1 MHSGA
6 FRSVLEHTYGE
17 EPYSQHMLFN
27 SRRVGMFTE
36 RTNGGGAVRTP
47 TNGKQDAV
55 VVRCDR
61 PLLSKL
67 DGWIGAQPKPKP
79 TRPDAIRRLLEQAL
93 GDKLPVAKSAAPVKG
108 SKTQLDLE
116 KVAARLIALECLIRH
131 LLENVAVMRA
141 DIDGDGEGRVV
152 EVLRLLWDQCE
163 ADLEISGVMNSN
175 LGLSDHAN
183 SSPSDFVTLLVGT
196 VIHERGG

>member
-1 MHSGA
+1 
-6 FRSVLEHTYGE
+6 
-17 EPYSQHMLFN
+17 MLFS
-27 SRRVGMFTE
+27 SRRVGVSE

-47 TNGKQDAV
+47 ANGKQDAV

-61 PLLSKL
+61 ALLSRL

-93 GDKLPVAKSAAPVKG
+93 VDRVPAAKSAAAVNG
-108 SKTQLDLE
+108 SKTQIDLE

-131 LLENVAVMRA
+131 LENVAVLRA